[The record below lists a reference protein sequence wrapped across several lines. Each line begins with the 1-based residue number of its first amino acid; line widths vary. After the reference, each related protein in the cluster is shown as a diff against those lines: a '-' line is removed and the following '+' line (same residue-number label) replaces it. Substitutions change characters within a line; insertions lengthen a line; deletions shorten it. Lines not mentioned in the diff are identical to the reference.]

1 MTKKILISLT
11 IIGVVAAIAVGGTIA
26 FFSDTETSTG
36 NTFTAGAIDLKIDNE
51 SYVTDE
57 DGQLVRSP
65 ETSWELSDLPAEGV
79 KLFFNFHDL
88 KPGDL
93 GEDTISLHVNS
104 NDAWACMSIDITATP
119 ENDCTEPEDL
129 EDDTCEGDV
138 GELQDELYF
147 AFWAD
152 DGDNVYEDN
161 ELIFKEGLA
170 KDIFDG
176 KRWALADSQHN
187 VWGETGP
194 IPGGMDSQPV
204 YYIGKVWCY
213 GNLEKTPQAQGNN
226 DPLVAT
232 GFACDGE
239 PVTNISQTDEVV
251 ADVEFYAEQARNNS
265 NFLCDEPEIIQCT
278 GWDCLSNLEKAIF
291 TTGRYGNQNSLAQTW
306 ELAIWE
312 RSSGSEYVRADD
324 GSDGSSY
331 DWTSGT
337 AEDFSL
343 SYNPSNG
350 NVSFTI
356 GTKTINW
363 TYSMSKKFT
372 HIIPFVK
379 GDGNDNNTQLTNV
392 VVDGL
397 SIPDLDSSTTYKG
410 TIVPLTDAQQA
421 DGITVTGKVTLN
433 WSSNP
438 KNELPAFHIFTMGAH

>member
-1 MTKKILISLT
+1 MTKKILISLSV
-11 IIGVVAAIAVGGTIA
+11 IAVVAAVVVGGTIA
-26 FFSDTETSTG
+26 YFSDTETSTG

-51 SYVTDE
+51 SYVTDK

-65 ETSWELSDLPAEGV
+65 ETSWCLKDLAEGD
-79 KLFFNFHDL
+79 LFFDFHDL

-104 NDAWACMSIDITATP
+104 NDAWACMSVNITATP
-119 ENDCTEPEDL
+119 ENGETEPEAL
-129 EDDTCEGDV
+129 LDDQGDQ

-161 ELIFKEGLA
+161 EVIFKEGLA

-176 KRWALADSQHN
+176 TRWALADSQHN

-194 IPGGMDSQPV
+194 IPGGVDNEPV

-213 GNLEKTPQAQGNN
+213 GELMKTPLSPDSGG
-226 DPLVAT
+226 DPLTRGT
-232 GFACDGE
+232 GFTCNGE

-251 ADVEFYAEQARNNS
+251 ADVEFYAEQARNNP
-265 NFLCDEPEIIQCT
+265 NFLCDEPEIVQCT
-278 GWDCLSNLEKAIF
+278 GWDCLLNLEKAIF

-312 RSSGSEYVRADD
+312 RSGGSEYVRADD

-363 TYSMSKKFT
+363 NYGMSKKFT

-379 GDGNDNNTQLTNV
+379 GNDDGNNTQLTNV

-438 KNELPAFHIFTMGAH
+438 KNELPAFHIFTMGVH